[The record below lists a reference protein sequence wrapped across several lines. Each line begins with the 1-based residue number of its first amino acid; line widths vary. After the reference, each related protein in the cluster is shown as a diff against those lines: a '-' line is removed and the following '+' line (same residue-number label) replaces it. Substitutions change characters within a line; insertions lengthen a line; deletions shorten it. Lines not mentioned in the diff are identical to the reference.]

1 MSESGSVK
9 ETEELQDLQSELS
22 LTDVS
27 ERPSLKDNLHKND
40 DQPEGPRRSERARNP
55 TEKMLVLQGEEA
67 KRREKR
73 LLLMY
78 EKWKLNVR
86 KARDQ
91 LKTYMPESELWP
103 LIEEL
108 KKSKDNVTNMY
119 FENRDLA
126 TPSTDVRRRVDTC
139 ESITTEIVSI
149 AYNRA
154 IDEESEFNEDQERH
168 RLHELLH
175 RDCAKSVYGSAASI
189 SHSKSEHHSIT
200 SSTAAKRV
208 DAAAE
213 LAVKEAN
220 YKMMVAEE
228 RQKEVRELEEQQRK
242 ALEAQKRELER
253 LHAEK
258 EVRAAQAKLKVYD
271 KEMEREAADC
281 INNERNEYSR
291 NEPVTTVPLSHAAT
305 PSPAD
310 ISSLAQVFQDSIALN
325 RLPLPEPSIFSGD
338 AMQFIEWKAAFTSL
352 IDQRAIAPAEKLYYL
367 KKYVGGPARQVLDGT
382 FFRNDDEAYQDAW
395 NKLNRRFGQPFTIQR
410 AFREKLTNW
419 PRIQAKDAQGLR
431 SFSDF
436 LSACQDALPHVKGLD
451 ILNDCEENLKLTR
464 KLPDWAASSWN
475 RQVTH
480 RLNEKQEFPSLK
492 DFAIFVSTEAEIACT
507 PITSFH
513 ALHASDSNTEKRNL
527 LDTKRD
533 RASVLTTHT
542 ATDNANQ
549 RMDQRQVKM
558 PCILCQDNRHQ
569 LHACPKFMEMLA
581 ERHNYVRE
589 KKLCYG
595 CLKSG
600 HSAKDCR
607 HRHFCDNCKGKHPT
621 VLHDY
626 SYGNERSS
634 SETGTNQGVAATS
647 LSVAGEGASYTSM
660 VMPVW
665 VSSKH
670 NPTVEKL
677 VYALLDTQSNT
688 TFIDQEVSDSLAADK
703 YPVKLKLTTM
713 TGKNT
718 VLPTMGGGSSNPAP
732 EPPAPPDPY
741 FSEPW
746 RNVTEKYQEN
756 LDFVK
761 SYQPRNQ
768 DVKHLRILLHGPVGS
783 GKSSFIN
790 SVDTA
795 LKGTVSGRAL
805 TDAISGSSYTRKFKP
820 AAQLQET
827 DRDYISSPTL
837 EDRVHVLVCVIPA
850 GSVSLISDEVVK
862 KLREVRQAATEMGIP
877 QLAILTKVDEACPE
891 AEEHIKETYR
901 IKHLKEQ
908 VDKFSKLLG
917 IPPNCIFLVK
927 NYHSETNAND
937 DINAL
942 ILTALKQMITFGED
956 FLNDL

>member
-647 LSVAGEGASYTSM
+647 LSVAA
-660 VMPVW
+660 
-665 VSSKH
+665 
-670 NPTVEKL
+670 
-677 VYALLDTQSNT
+677 
-688 TFIDQEVSDSLAADK
+688 
-703 YPVKLKLTTM
+703 
-713 TGKNT
+713 
-718 VLPTMGGGSSNPAP
+718 MGGGSSNPAP